1 MNTMTD
7 AISHLKAL
15 RPDIIAEGMED
26 SIDWRAAVRA
36 GQEGCES
43 NRYEDI
49 DDAAVERMLE
59 NVNEQI
65 EAI

>member
-7 AISHLKAL
+7 AINHLKAL
-15 RPDIIAEGMED
+15 RTDILDEGLED

-65 EAI
+65 ESL

>member
-7 AISHLKAL
+7 AINHLKAL
-15 RPDIIAEGMED
+15 RTDILDEGLED

-49 DDAAVERMLE
+49 DGAAVERMLE

-65 EAI
+65 EAL